1 VARNT
6 KDEIFVS
13 FYRHHKLMKMQ
24 GFSDENLENFADLF
38 MKDCSE
44 YPALY
49 IFANNNSDIIFNSLQ
64 LSCNHLIY

>member
-1 VARNT
+1 MARNT

-44 YPALY
+44 HPALY
-49 IFANNNSDIIFNSLQ
+49 IFANNN
-64 LSCNHLIY
+64 

>member
-1 VARNT
+1 MARNT

-38 MKDCSE
+38 MKDF
-44 YPALY
+44 
-49 IFANNNSDIIFNSLQ
+49 FANNNQDITFNSLQ